1 MYKTVRVP
9 IYYDSRFEESFEEQL
24 KNYDTAYKHAVAW
37 YYDEAETVREF
48 LEEQGAV
55 PDSIPGLV
63 WTSLP
68 GTYHAYYKLTEFRR
82 GRDLG
87 QLCLQRA
94 ACCRARETV
103 SRFLQSN
110 MKKRFSRKAL
120 SKDGRRPRCKNPETL
135 FKNQHTVI
143 SQAAPVAKK
152 DGKLYL
158 PGVGQVQ
165 LARKTPNMDMRS
177 YSLTRK
183 SGHIELHVSIREP
196 DPPKKKKAGGP
207 IIGIDAGVKH
217 ALAVS
222 LQQDGTN
229 HVWFMDPPENARR
242 HKDDDIA
249 RLYSKRSKKK
259 RGSRDYKSITRRIQT
274 KSKKITNRA
283 QNWERQAAS
292 FLSGLAGKVVVEDLN
307 LQAMTKRKY
316 DTVGNRALH
325 RDMSYSRI
333 GFMRDALEWA
343 CKQVGTEYD
352 QVSPQYTS
360 QKCCRCGT
368 IDSRSRQ
375 KQAEFHCTCCRNM
388 INADYNAAVNIS
400 VHGGAAAGSAVV
412 KQEDGIHLLGF
423 PRNAALSHSK
433 KESPTR
439 GRLMIA
445 QIARNRRYAGGYR

>member
-9 IYYDSRFEESFEEQL
+9 IYYDSRFEDSFETAR
-24 KNYDTAYKHAVAW
+24 KNYDTVYKHAVAW

-68 GTYHAYYKLTEFRR
+68 DRYLSSYRLTEFRK
-82 GRDLG
+82 GTSLG
-87 QLCLQRA
+87 HTRLQRA
-94 ACCRARETV
+94 ACAAARETV

-110 MKKRFSRKAL
+110 MKKRWSRDRLA
-120 SKDGRRPRCKNPETL
+120 KDGRKPRCKNPETL
-135 FKNQHTVI
+135 FKHQHTVI

-165 LARKTPNMDMRS
+165 LARKLPDMDMRS

-196 DPPKKKKAGGP
+196 DPPLKKKAGGP

-217 ALAVS
+217 ALTVS

-242 HKDDDIA
+242 HKDDDISK
-249 RLYSKRSKKK
+249 LYSKRSQKR

-274 KSKKITNRA
+274 KAKKITNRA
-283 QNWERQAAS
+283 QNWERQTAS
-292 FLSGLAGKVVVEDLN
+292 FLSGLARKVVVEDLN
-307 LQAMTKRKY
+307 LQAITKRKY
-316 DTVGNRALH
+316 DTPGNRGLNREMA
-325 RDMSYSRI
+325 YSRI
-333 GFMRDALEWA
+333 GSMQATLEWA
-343 CKQVGTEYD
+343 CKKAGTEYD
-352 QVSPQYTS
+352 QVPPQYTS

-368 IDSRSRQ
+368 IDSRSREN
-375 KQAEFHCTCCRNM
+375 QADFHCTCCRFA
-388 INADYNAAVNIS
+388 INADENASVNIS
-400 VHGGAAAGSAVV
+400 VHGGAAAGMAVV
-412 KQEDGIHLLGF
+412 KHEDGARLFGL
-423 PRNAALSHSK
+423 PR
-433 KESPTR
+433 KEPQAR

-445 QIARNRRYAGGYR
+445 QIARSRRTAGRPR